1 VQQFQK
7 RKKTTPKKARRW
19 RRSNTTLCFLRL
31 SRTTSDQLEKEEVL
45 RVRAWNS
52 DATVT
57 RAIQNFLRRTLEIH
71 RKNVCQAVSCV

>member
-57 RAIQNFLRRTLEIH
+57 RAIQNFLKSTEKMFVKQFLVYNR
-71 RKNVCQAVSCV
+71 